1 MEENVDVD
9 KKDVQKQYIYI
20 CIYIQYTSANA
31 VAKVAKEKL
40 ESTKTP
46 SVLRNIKEI
55 TCKDVFDAYGKGDE
69 LAKEVVDYTVSY
81 LAVGCVNVCRTF
93 DPQVIVM
100 TGGMAEAGDLLFNK
114 VNEEYPKYNWTIM
127 KPLVKILPA
136 TAGPYAGIIGAAA
149 AARQNYVEHQS
160 H

>member
-1 MEENVDVD
+1 M
-9 KKDVQKQYIYI
+9 
-20 CIYIQYTSANA
+20 
-31 VAKVAKEKL
+31 
-40 ESTKTP
+40 
-46 SVLRNIKEI
+46 
-55 TCKDVFDAYGKGDE
+55 
-69 LAKEVVDYTVSY
+69 
-81 LAVGCVNVCRTF
+81 CRTF